1 MSWDKAEV
9 AAAAAGRWRDIVLS
23 LCSGMSAEC
32 LSGLHERPCPK
43 CGGSS
48 RFRPWADFDQ
58 RGGVMCSHC
67 HANRNADGFAALQWW
82 HNWDFATAL
91 KAVAEFL
98 LLPSQPM
105 AGTVASAKTAREK
118 PLPPQSANPVG
129 RSAKDP
135 VDWSQKWNRWSVG
148 AGQFADMVAQWA
160 GHRPPISADAVLS
173 SGPMV
178 GNWPSQQAGQ
188 SVIGFHGYDGCG
200 GDPTSLLLYR
210 VNGDLFPAIGRLR
223 ERKTHLVGGSVN
235 GWIHL
240 GGMDRTKNAEVIWKV
255 EGMPDGLALLP
266 LLPPSHAV
274 VTAACGAGW
283 NKQSPERNPT
293 LSIFVDKVVI
303 GVGDADEPGQRGL
316 MGFLA
321 AVAAVASRAFFAV
334 LPYPV
339 EVTHGK
345 DLRDWRVEGA
355 DLATIQKSLVDY
367 AKLQAQAAD
376 LFSPVE
382 EGQPAGGVLANYYKW
397 GKEIQPRPVG
407 DLIGDLWQMTENWPR
422 RVNDSLFVHDGP
434 EISWLRNPSS
444 LCAWF
449 GLKTGATVDF
459 ARDGGVFSKTELFE
473 ALQQSAQHYKAV
485 ENVPH
490 EPQME
495 GHYYA
500 CGDFPDGSGEHLM
513 WLLDRF
519 CVEEPEDRD
528 LILLMMATVF
538 WGGGG
543 GQRPAFMITANGTGS
558 GKTTL
563 ASVVA
568 ELAGGMI
575 SIGQRDGVEK
585 ITERMLTAEG
595 RDKRILFVDNI
606 KATRFSSA
614 EIEGLVTAPV
624 ISGRELYKG
633 ESQRPN
639 TLTWIMT
646 MNGVGVS
653 KDIAERVIVIKL
665 RRPEYSGGWADET
678 LAYVREHRRE
688 ILCDLL
694 TFLRSPREKLAKCTR
709 WGAWDS
715 QVVSR
720 LSLPEPVVQLIRLR
734 QHEVD
739 VDGDEAGLVEEYFR
753 SQLETLRYEVA
764 ADLVFIPSAVANQ
777 WHAAAL
783 NERIS
788 VTKSTQWLRTQIE
801 QGSVPHLSRCRT
813 ELKRGFVWSGE
824 SASSSQEVLYDLEH
838 RMEMYRRTSGNWV
851 AE

>member
-1 MSWDKAEV
+1 M
-9 AAAAAGRWRDIVLS
+9 L
-23 LCSGMSAEC
+23 
-32 LSGLHERPCPK
+32 
-43 CGGSS
+43 
-48 RFRPWADFDQ
+48 
-58 RGGVMCSHC
+58 
-67 HANRNADGFAALQWW
+67 
-82 HNWDFATAL
+82 
-91 KAVAEFL
+91 
-98 LLPSQPM
+98 
-105 AGTVASAKTAREK
+105 
-118 PLPPQSANPVG
+118 
-129 RSAKDP
+129 
-135 VDWSQKWNRWSVG
+135 
-148 AGQFADMVAQWA
+148 
-160 GHRPPISADAVLS
+160 
-173 SGPMV
+173 
-178 GNWPSQQAGQ
+178 GNWPSRDQSQA
-188 SVIGFHGYDGCG
+188 VIGFHGYNGCDGE
-200 GDPTSLLLYR
+200 PTSLLLYR
-210 VNGDLFPAIGRLR
+210 ADGELFSAFGKLR

-235 GWIHL
+235 GWIHC
-240 GGMDRTKNAEVIWKV
+240 GGLERTKKADVIWRV
-255 EGMPDGLALLP
+255 EGLPDGLALLP
-266 LLPPSHAV
+266 LLPASHAV

-283 NKQSPERNPT
+283 NKQSPDRNPT
-293 LSIFVDKVVI
+293 LSIFTDKVVI

-321 AVAAVASRAFFAV
+321 AVAAVATRTFFAV
-334 LPYPV
+334 LPYSV
-339 EVTHGK
+339 EATHGK
-345 DLRDWRVEGA
+345 DLRDWRVDGA
-355 DLATIQKSLVDY
+355 DFATIQKTLIDY
-367 AKLQAQAAD
+367 EKLQAQAAD
-376 LFSPVE
+376 LFSPIE
-382 EGQPAGGVLANYYKW
+382 DNQPAGGVLSNYETF
-397 GKEIQPRPVG
+397 GKTLVPRPVG
-407 DLIGDLWQMTENWPR
+407 DLLGELWQMTSGWPR

-434 EISWLRNPSS
+434 EISWLRNPSA

-459 ARDGGVFSKTELFE
+459 ARDGGVFSKSEVFE
-473 ALQQSAQHYKAV
+473 ALQQKATHYKAV

-500 CGDFPDGSGEHLM
+500 CGDFPDGDGEHLM

-519 CVEEPEDRD
+519 CVEEEADRD

-614 EIEGLVTAPV
+614 EIEGLVTAPI

-665 RRPEYSGGWADET
+665 KRPEYSGGWADET
-678 LAYVREHRRE
+678 LSYVREHRRE

-694 TFLRSPREKLAKCTR
+694 TFLRSPREKVAKCTR

-720 LSLPEPVVQLIRLR
+720 LPLPEPVISLIKVR

-753 SQLETLRYEVA
+753 SELETLRYEVER
-764 ADLVFIPSAVANQ
+764 DLVFIPSAVANQ

-813 ELKRGFVWSGE
+813 EAKRGFVWSGE
-824 SASSSQEVLYDLEH
+824 AARSSQEVLYDIEH
-838 RMEMYRRTSGNWV
+838 RIEISRKTSNGWV
-851 AE
+851 PQ